1 MNTDSLL
8 SKRIEQ
14 LIKVISADVYEK
26 ETVFKLAI
34 LALLSGESIFL
45 LGLPGIAKS
54 LISRRI
60 KYALHDGRNFEY
72 LMNRFSTPEEIFGP
86 ISIKDL
92 LKGNYVRIIDQYLP
106 AVDIAFLD
114 EIWKAGPSIQNT
126 LLTIIN
132 EKIFRNGGVDIKV
145 PLKLLISASNEL
157 PESGKGLEAL
167 FDRFIIR
174 MIVYGL
180 TNEENF
186 NYMLESITSLEVKV
200 PLELQIKTSEYE
212 KWLKELETTVTLSKE
227 TLSFI
232 SHFRKILTEATNGKA
247 YISDRR
253 WKKIAKLIKASAYYN
268 GRTTT
273 DKPDLLIIPYCIW
286 DNEDQEK
293 EYTKL
298 FNEAYCEDL
307 TYTLKQN
314 QIELESELETLSN
327 NAENI
332 KDSQNQP
339 SIYSNPFSEEIKGIY
354 YRLLWH
360 SDEFPICF
368 ISRKDFQLLLRR
380 NKKSHNIQLFY
391 GKSLSKME
399 GNQKFEL
406 QLKNSSELINITNNS
421 IIQVELTNT
430 DSKSQFGNI
439 NSQIKD
445 LKQQINELKVHFE
458 QEYHRLSK
466 TNSIFFDEQ
475 FKSLLEMAF
484 FDKIT
489 QIPEAE
495 TEKTLS
501 SESLTEDSP
510 ITIQNVN
517 DTNNNSDVN

>member
-1 MNTDSLL
+1 MSTNNLL
-8 SKRIEQ
+8 SMRIEQ
-14 LIKVISADVYEK
+14 LIKVISANVYEK
-26 ETVFKLAI
+26 ETVFRLAI

-92 LKGNYVRIIDQYLP
+92 LKGDYVRIIDQYLP

-132 EKIFRNGGVDIKV
+132 EKIFRNGGSDIKV

-180 TNEENF
+180 TNEDNF
-186 NYMLESITSLEVKV
+186 NDMLESVTSLEVDV

-212 KWLKELETTVTLSKE
+212 KWLKELETTVTLSKD
-227 TLSFI
+227 TLNFI
-232 SHFRKILTEATNGKA
+232 ARFRKILTEATNGKA

-268 GRTTT
+268 GRKTT

-286 DNEDQEK
+286 DNEDQERD
-293 EYTKL
+293 YTKL
-298 FNEAYCEDL
+298 FNEAYCAEL
-307 TYTLKQN
+307 TYKLKQE
-314 QIELESELETLSN
+314 QLELESELETLTNS
-327 NAENI
+327 AENI
-332 KDSQNQP
+332 KDSKNQP
-339 SIYSNPFSEEIKGIY
+339 SIYSNPFYEQIKGIY

-368 ISRKDFQLLLRR
+368 ISRKDFQILLRR
-380 NKKSHNIQLFY
+380 NKKSHTVQLFY
-391 GKSLSKME
+391 GKSLSQLE
-399 GNQKFEL
+399 GSDKFTL
-406 QLKNSSELINITNNS
+406 QLKSSSELVNITNNS
-421 IIQVELTNT
+421 IIQVELNDT
-430 DSKSQFGNI
+430 DGHSQIGNI
-439 NSQIKD
+439 NTQVR
-445 LKQQINELKVHFE
+445 ELKKQIEELKIHFE
-458 QEYHRLSK
+458 QEYHHLTKMS
-466 TNSIFFDEQ
+466 SIFFDEQ
-475 FKSLLEMAF
+475 LKGLLETAF
-484 FDKIT
+484 FD
-489 QIPEAE
+489 QVSPIPE
-495 TEKTLS
+495 TNIEKE
-501 SESLTEDSP
+501 ESPPSAIEDAP
-510 ITIQNVN
+510 IIIPNVN
-517 DTNNNSDVN
+517 DNNNN